1 MQEMHWVDD
10 FTDAWA
16 REYPEADT
24 SGMLL
29 ITRLARL
36 SVLIDAFARETLDP
50 LKLMQS
56 DYAVLAALRRV
67 GPPYTL
73 APNELYTGLER
84 SSGGMTK
91 MLKRLEDLGLVR
103 RVMNPAD
110 KRSKLVRLTAAG
122 KRVEEEAFDAFM
134 SRAHDLLGPLS
145 DISTIN
151 EAVESLVAIIEE
163 RSRAEER
170 ARSEDAATSTT

>member
-10 FTDAWA
+10 FTEAWA
-16 REYPEADT
+16 REYPDTDT

-29 ITRLARL
+29 IARLARL
-36 SVLIDAFARETLDP
+36 SVLIDTFARDTLDP
-50 LKLMQS
+50 FRLMQS

-91 MLKRLEDLGLVR
+91 MLRRLEGLGLVR
-103 RVMNPAD
+103 RVKNPAD

-122 KRVEEEAFDAFM
+122 KRVEEEAFEAFM
-134 SRAHDLLGPLS
+134 SRAHELLAPLS
-145 DISTIN
+145 DLATIN
-151 EAVESLVAIIEE
+151 ESVQSLVALIED
-163 RSRAEER
+163 RYRG
-170 ARSEDAATSTT
+170 

>member
-10 FTDAWA
+10 LSEAWA
-16 REYPEADT
+16 SEYPEADT
-24 SGMLL
+24 SWMLL
-29 ITRLARL
+29 ISRLARL
-36 SVLIDAFARETLDP
+36 SVLIDTFANDTLEP
-50 LKLMQS
+50 FRLMQS

-91 MLKRLEDLGLVR
+91 MLRRLQDLGFVR
-103 RVMNPAD
+103 RVNNPAD

-122 KRVEEEAFDAFM
+122 KRVEEQAFEAFM
-134 SRAHDLLGPLS
+134 TRAHELLGPLP
-145 DISTIN
+145 DPTTIN
-151 EAVESLVAIIEE
+151 DSVESLVKLIED
-163 RSRAEER
+163 RYRG
-170 ARSEDAATSTT
+170 